1 MDMNNNVRWSWLK
14 FMYTYTIV
22 GAGGFGLGI
31 LVIPDVMRS
40 IFGWP
45 HSDQI
50 IAFGVTGSVYLSFA
64 LLSIL
69 GLRSPLKFAPLL
81 LLQLAYKAVWFVGVV
96 LPLLLTGKFPTY
108 ALLFTAIY
116 VTYII
121 GDLIAIPF
129 SYVFAKQPSVEMELN
144 TTV

>member
-1 MDMNNNVRWSWLK
+1 MDKDTNIRWGWLK
-14 FMYTYTIV
+14 GMYIYTIV

-31 LVIPDVMRS
+31 IAIPDVMRS

-45 HSDQI
+45 DQNQI
-50 IAFGVTGSVYLSFA
+50 ISFGVTGSVYLSFA

-69 GLRSPLKFAPLL
+69 GLRSPLKFTPIL
-81 LLQLAYKAVWFVGVV
+81 LLQLTYKVVWLIGVILPV
-96 LPLLLTGKFPTY
+96 LFAGKFPTY
-108 ALLFTAIY
+108 ALLFTGIY

-129 SYVFAKQPSVEMELN
+129 SYVFTKQAY
-144 TTV
+144 